1 MLLTRRLL
9 SCCLLTWL
17 ASFATAQT
25 NNYSEGGYADKHSVA
40 VGESISLHIATS
52 RSPFDIEIV
61 NLASPATVLHKIA
74 GVPSQPR
81 DCAGKWESG
90 CNWPVTS
97 VFAVPRDY
105 VPGYYAARFPT
116 SRGDQHILFAVRAVV
131 PGSHSPIAVIQPT
144 YSDVAYNRFG
154 GKSVYDTISDD
165 GKRAHVVSFNRPY
178 FDARG
183 LARYPI
189 WEQRFVEWM
198 KAERR
203 PFEVITDDDMEARIP
218 LAGYRLLLIVGHSE
232 YWSLEARRHLEAF
245 SRNGGHIAVLGANTM
260 WWQVRA
266 NLQSRQMTIYKD
278 ATLDPLTGVND
289 DLVTT
294 QFSDWPVLN
303 PENSILGAS
312 FLNAGYVNMLSG
324 FERMPVE
331 QRTPYTVRNAGHWIF
346 AGTGL
351 TNGAAMGRSIGAIE
365 VDGALFNT
373 LPDGEVVVE
382 GSDGTPPSYEILAT
396 LPASHGY
403 ATIGM
408 YVNPQGAVVFN
419 GAARD
424 WSHGLAGDPVV
435 QQITR
440 NVLDRLA
447 TGERFDYRPRAIA
460 NRAEDRFNNPLTAPE
475 FLPGWR
481 YHRFGLTP
489 TARCARE
496 GSMGLEMAGPEWT
509 QVLRNL
515 AVGRTGLSKMAAS
528 LWLNAD
534 ALTRTADYAT
544 VLVGFVDYQRDG
556 FARAAALEIMI
567 RREGKALRLTSF
579 DDRRPV
585 ASTAWIVLKPGWQ
598 SVEFSW
604 ESPGMLELVVAG
616 EKSAAHNPKVGQK
629 MNAVTLE
636 FAGTE
641 ATGSVCIDHLQVRD
655 TFDLPARR
663 RAARR

>member
-1 MLLTRRLL
+1 MPFARRALLPSLL
-9 SCCLLTWL
+9 MCL
-17 ASFATAQT
+17 ASFASAQT
-25 NNYSEGGYADKHSVA
+25 SNYSEGGYADRRSAA
-40 VGESISLHIATS
+40 VGENISFHISTS

-61 NLASPATVLHKIA
+61 NLVSPDTVLRRIA
-74 GVPSQPR
+74 GAASQPR
-81 DCAGKWESG
+81 DCTGMWESG
-90 CNWPVTS
+90 CNWPVTN
-97 VFAVPRDY
+97 VFAVPADF

-116 SRGDQHILFAVRAVV
+116 SRGARHILFVVRPVV
-131 PGSHSPIAVIQPT
+131 HGTYSQIAVIQPT
-144 YSDVAYNRFG
+144 NTDAAYNRFG

-165 GKRAHVVSFNRPY
+165 GRRAHTVSFNRPY
-178 FDARG
+178 FDAGG

-198 KAERR
+198 KAEDRK
-203 PFEVITDDDMEARIP
+203 FEVITDDDMERGIP

-232 YWSLEARRHLEAF
+232 YWSLKARRHLEAF
-245 SRNGGHIAVLGANTM
+245 SRSGGHIAILGANTM
-260 WWQVRA
+260 WWQIRV
-266 NLQSRQMTIYKD
+266 NLQSRQMTVYKD
-278 ATLDPLTGVND
+278 AALDPLTGVD
-289 DLVTT
+289 DEVVTT

-312 FLNAGYVNMLSG
+312 FLNAGYVNMLPG

-351 TNGAAMGRSIGAIE
+351 TNGAAMGRSIAAIE

-373 LPDGEVVVE
+373 LPDGEVAVE

-408 YVNPQGAVVFN
+408 YVNPQGGVVFN

-424 WSHGLAGDPVV
+424 WTFGLAGDPIV
-435 QQITR
+435 QQMTR

-447 TGERFDYRPRAIA
+447 SSERFDYRPRTIV
-460 NRAEDRFNNPLTAPE
+460 NRAEDRFNNPPTVPE

-481 YHRFGLTP
+481 YHRFGFTP
-489 TARCARE
+489 TPLCARE
-496 GSMGLEMAGPEWT
+496 GAMGLQMAGPEWT
-509 QVLRNL
+509 QLLRNL
-515 AVGRTGLSKMAAS
+515 SVGRSGLSKMAAS

-534 ALTRTADYAT
+534 NLTRTADFAT
-544 VLVGFVDYQRDG
+544 VLVGFAEYQGED
-556 FARAAALEIMI
+556 FDRAAALEIMI
-567 RREGKALRLTSF
+567 RREGKAVRVTSF
-579 DDRRPV
+579 DDRRSV
-585 ASTAWIVLKPGWQ
+585 AGTGWIVLKPGWQ
-598 SVEFSW
+598 LVQFSW
-604 ESPGMLELVVAG
+604 ESPGRLELDVSG
-616 EKSAAHNPKVGQK
+616 EKSTAHNPKADQK

-641 ATGSVCIDHLQVRD
+641 ATGSVCVDHLQVRD
-655 TFDLPARR
+655 TFAPAKR

>member
-1 MLLTRRLL
+1 MPLIRRALLLCLL
-9 SCCLLTWL
+9 SL
-17 ASFATAQT
+17 ASIATAQT
-25 NNYSEGGYADKHSVA
+25 NSYSEGGYADKRRVA
-40 VGESISLHIATS
+40 VGENISFHISTS
-52 RSPFDIEIV
+52 RSPFDIDIV
-61 NLASPATVLHKIA
+61 NLAAPATVLRKIT
-74 GVPSQPR
+74 GLVSQPR
-81 DCAGKWESG
+81 DCTGMWESG
-90 CNWPVTS
+90 CNWPVTT
-97 VFAVPRDY
+97 VFAVPSNY

-116 SRGDQHILFAVRAVV
+116 SRGERHILFVV
-131 PGSHSPIAVIQPT
+131 SPVVLGTYSQIAVIQPT
-144 YSDVAYNRFG
+144 YTDVAYNRFG

-165 GKRAHVVSFNRPY
+165 GRRAHVVSFNRPY
-178 FDARG
+178 FDAGG

-198 KAERR
+198 KAENRR
-203 PFEVITDDDMEARIP
+203 FEVITDDDMEAGAP
-218 LAGYRLLLIVGHSE
+218 LAGYRLLVIVGHSE
-232 YWSLEARRHLEAF
+232 YWSLKARRHLEAF
-245 SRNGGHIAVLGANTM
+245 SRSGGHIAILGANTM
-260 WWQVRA
+260 WWQVRT
-266 NLQSRQMTIYKD
+266 NLQSRQMTVYKD
-278 ATLDPLTGVND
+278 AALDPLRGVD
-289 DLVTT
+289 DEVVTT

-312 FLNAGYVNMLSG
+312 FLNAGYVNMLPG

-373 LPDGEVVVE
+373 LPNGEVVVE
-382 GSDGTPPSYEILAT
+382 GSDGTPASYEILAT

-408 YVNPQGAVVFN
+408 YVNPQGGAVFN

-424 WSHGLAGDPVV
+424 WTWGLAADPIV

-440 NVLDRLA
+440 NVLDRLG
-447 TGERFDYRPRAIA
+447 TGERFDYRPRTIV
-460 NRAEDRFNNPLTAPE
+460 NRAEDLFNNAPTAPE

-489 TARCARE
+489 TPRCARE
-496 GSMGLEMAGPEWT
+496 GPMGLEMTGPEWT
-509 QVLRNL
+509 QVLRTL
-515 AVGRTGLSKMAAS
+515 PVGRTGLSKMAAS
-528 LWLNAD
+528 FWLNAD
-534 ALTRTADYAT
+534 LLTKTAAFAT
-544 VLVGFVDYQRDG
+544 VLAGFADYQGDDFNRV
-556 FARAAALEIMI
+556 AALEIMI
-567 RREGKALRLTSF
+567 RSAGTAVRVTSF

-585 ASTAWIVLKPGWQ
+585 ASTAWIVVKPGWQ
-598 SVEFSW
+598 LVEFSW
-604 ESPGMLELVVAG
+604 ESPGLLALDVSG
-616 EKSAAHNPKVGQK
+616 EKSTAPNPKSGQR

-641 ATGSVCIDHLQVRD
+641 ATGSVCVDQLQVRD
-655 TFDLPARR
+655 TFGPTRR

>member
-1 MLLTRRLL
+1 MPLTFRPLLLCMLM
-9 SCCLLTWL
+9 SV

-40 VGESISLHIATS
+40 VGENISFHISTS

-61 NLASPATVLHKIA
+61 NLASPATVLLRIA
-74 GVPSQPR
+74 GVASQPR
-81 DCAGKWESG
+81 DCTGMWESG
-90 CNWPVTS
+90 CNWPVTR

-116 SRGDQHILFAVRAVV
+116 SRGERHILFVVRPVV
-131 PGSHSPIAVIQPT
+131 HGSYSQVAVIQPT

-165 GKRAHVVSFNRPY
+165 GRRAHVVSFNRPY
-178 FDARG
+178 FDAAG

-189 WEQRFVEWM
+189 WERRFVEWM
-198 KAERR
+198 KAENRK
-203 PFEVITDDDMEARIP
+203 FEVITDHDMEAGIS

-232 YWSLEARRHLEAF
+232 YWSLNARRHLEAF
-245 SRNGGHIAVLGANTM
+245 SRSGGHIAVLGANTM

-278 ATLDPLTGVND
+278 AALDPLTGVD
-289 DLVTT
+289 DQVVTT

-312 FLNAGYVNMLSG
+312 FLNAGYVNMLPG

-351 TNGAAMGRSIGAIE
+351 TNGAVMGRSVGAIE

-373 LPDGEVVVE
+373 LPSGEVVVE
-382 GSDGTPPSYEILAT
+382 GSDGTPPTYEILAT
-396 LPASHGY
+396 LPASRGY

-408 YVNPQGAVVFN
+408 HVNSQGSVVFN

-424 WSHGLAGDPVV
+424 WSFGLADDPVV
-435 QQITR
+435 QRMTR
-440 NVLDRLA
+440 TVIDRLA
-447 TGERFDYRPRAIA
+447 TGERFEYRPRAIV
-460 NRAEDRFNNPLTAPE
+460 NRAEELFNNPLTAPE

-489 TARCARE
+489 TPRCARE
-496 GSMGLEMAGPEWT
+496 GPMGLEMAGPQWT

-515 AVGRTGLSKMAAS
+515 AVGRSGVSKMAAS

-534 ALTRTADYAT
+534 LLTRTADYAT
-544 VLVGFVDYQRDG
+544 ALVAFAGYQGDG
-556 FARAAALEIMI
+556 FSRVAALEIMI
-567 RREGKALRLTSF
+567 RPQGKAVRVTSF
-579 DDRRPV
+579 DERRPV
-585 ASTAWIVLKPGWQ
+585 ASTGWIVVKPGWQ
-598 SVEFSW
+598 RVQFSW
-604 ESPGMLELVVAG
+604 ESPGMLELEVSG
-616 EKSAAHNPKVGQK
+616 EKSTANNPKPGQK

-641 ATGSVCIDHLQVRD
+641 AAGSVCIDHLQVRD
-655 TFDLPARR
+655 TFGPPARR